1 MQLWDLGAGL
11 GTACA
16 EFIEALEAAP
26 PGSRGVVFD
35 VGANDG
41 AWSAS
46 WRPHIERFRA
56 AHKTIDLI
64 FFEPQ
69 EVYASR
75 LHALAKRLNATFVP
89 AAAWSAD
96 TTLHI
101 SHGQGSVSATVR
113 PVATRQ
119 RADDIGAGPAA
130 SPVGDKSTVR
140 AVDLAAYITRMLP
153 RTGAAQELSLMKLD
167 VEGAGARAWPLR
179 ARSVHEATTKP
190 VRAGEP
196 AY

>member
-1 MQLWDLGAGL
+1 MQLWDLSAGL

-46 WRPHIERFRA
+46 WGPHIERFRA

-69 EVYASR
+69 AVFASR
-75 LHALAKRLNATFVP
+75 LASLAKRLNATFMP
-89 AAAWSAD
+89 AAAWNSD
-96 TTLHI
+96 TALEI
-101 SHGQGSVSATVR
+101 SSRVEGSVSATVR
-113 PVATRQ
+113 PVATTHRG
-119 RADDIGAGPAA
+119 DEAGSMGA
-130 SPVGDKSTVR
+130 SPSLTAKSSVKSTVR
-140 AVDLAAYITRMLP
+140 AVDLAAYVMRTLP
-153 RTGAAQELSLMKLD
+153 RTGDAQELSLMKLD
-167 VEGAGARAWPLR
+167 VEGAGARAC
-179 ARSVHEATTKP
+179 
-190 VRAGEP
+190 G
-196 AY
+196 